1 MTPMPGTA
9 RSSWIRWLLL
19 AIAGLLFVPAIAYLL
34 ASRVI
39 GPYGGDRG
47 VATYFSSSYAD
58 ALAGRPFAVLL
69 LLAPVLVA
77 GVWRLRR
84 LLLTRTRT
92 ALADQTK

>member
-1 MTPMPGTA
+1 MTPMPGSA

-47 VATYFSSSYAD
+47 VATYFSSIYAD

-77 GVWRLRR
+77 GAWRLRR
-84 LLLTRTRT
+84 RLLTRTRA
-92 ALADQTK
+92 ALVDQTK